1 MIETT
6 PPPSNL
12 AELTLGADWSVA
24 FHISFIACAILIA
37 VAVAILAG
45 RIYLRGIPFRD
56 FELDEAEF
64 GIGEQK
70 IKFRPNYAD
79 RQLAYAI
86 WVELS
91 TRKVGLEID
100 LKEDV
105 VVQVYDSWHDFF
117 STVRELIKG
126 IPVSRMSRDSTQ
138 KVVHLSIELL
148 NEGLRPHL
156 TRWQAR
162 FRRWYEQQLA
172 KPAMDDFAPQD
183 IQQKY
188 EHFGELETDLLVLNK
203 KLMAYRRKM
212 YELVLGH
219 KR

>member
-1 MIETT
+1 MG
-6 PPPSNL
+6 SASDNL
-12 AELTLGADWSVA
+12 FDLALTRDLGLTFRAS
-24 FHISFIACAILIA
+24 STLIA
-37 VAVAILAG
+37 VVLVICIVVFLV
-45 RIYLRGIPFRD
+45 RIWRRGAPFRD

-64 GIGEQK
+64 GIGDQK
-70 IKFRPNYAD
+70 VRLRPNYAD

-91 TRKVGLEID
+91 TRKVGLPID

-126 IPVSRMSRDSTQ
+126 IPVSRMRRDSTR

-162 FRRWYEQQLA
+162 FRRWYDQQLQRSEN
-172 KPAMDDFAPQD
+172 DTLAPQD

-188 EHFGELETDLLVLNK
+188 EHFSELERDLLTLNK
-203 KLMAYRRKM
+203 KLMAYRTKM
-212 YELVLGH
+212 YELVIG
-219 KR
+219 RAR